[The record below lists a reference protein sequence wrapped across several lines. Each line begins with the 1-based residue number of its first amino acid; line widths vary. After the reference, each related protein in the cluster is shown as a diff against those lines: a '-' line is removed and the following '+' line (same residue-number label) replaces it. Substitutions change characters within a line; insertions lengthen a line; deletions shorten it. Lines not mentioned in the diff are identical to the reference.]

1 VESSK
6 LKELID
12 RALQDKILTR
22 AEQQEIL
29 QAVTADSQVSPEEH
43 ELLEMIVERL
53 NSGEIRERRDSRR
66 RLIPFLVLPKSKW
79 QLGSKQLSAQLQRAG
94 IDWRSPGSI

>member
-1 VESSK
+1 MESSK
-6 LKELID
+6 LKEPID

-43 ELLEMIVERL
+43 ELLDMIVERL
-53 NSGEIRERRDSRR
+53 NSGEIRAVD
-66 RLIPFLVLPKSKW
+66 
-79 QLGSKQLSAQLQRAG
+79 
-94 IDWRSPGSI
+94 

>member
-29 QAVTADSQVSPEEH
+29 QAVTADSQVSRAAG
-43 ELLEMIVERL
+43 I
-53 NSGEIRERRDSRR
+53 GCGAAQQRRDSRR
-66 RLIPFLVLPKSKW
+66 GLSPFSYSKRL
-79 QLGSKQLSAQLQRAG
+79 KQYPPG
-94 IDWRSPGSI
+94 IA